1 MKKIGIKILKG
12 IGILLLLLLVGFGI
26 LYLIYNEPLPEGR
39 EGAEAQ
45 ALLEQMNKAVNK
57 EAWDRTRFIQWSFD
71 GLGTHDYLWDRER
84 HLVEVKYG
92 DTRVLLNP
100 STKTG
105 KVYENGVE
113 ETEDA
118 QEEIETAYTYFTNDA
133 FWLNAFMQIQQPNVK
148 LAAVDLEEEE
158 GKGLLVTYESG
169 GVTPGDSYLWILDEK
184 GLPKAW
190 KMWVK
195 IIPIGGIRATWENWE
210 TLPTGAKIA
219 RTHSM
224 GFLDTKIENLKSF
237 QTLEEGGLTEDIFA
251 TIANQ

>member
-1 MKKIGIKILKG
+1 MKRIGLKILKG
-12 IGILLLLLLVGFGI
+12 IGTFFLLAIIGFGI
-26 LYLIYNEPLPEGR
+26 LYLIYNEPLPKGK

-45 ALLEQMNKAVNK
+45 ALLEQLNKAVNK
-57 EAWDRTRFIQWSFD
+57 EAWDKTRYLQWSFA

-105 KVYENGVE
+105 EVYENGVKV
-113 ETEDA
+113 TEDA
-118 QEEIETAYTYFTNDA
+118 SSSVETAYAYFTNDA
-133 FWLNAFMQIQQPNVK
+133 FWLNAFVQIEQPNIK
-148 LAAVDLEEEE
+148 LEAVDLEEEN

-169 GVTPGDSYLWILDEK
+169 GVTPGDAYLWIFDEN

-195 IIPIGGIRATWENWE
+195 IIPIGGVYSTWENWE
-210 TLPTGAKIA
+210 TLPTGAKVA
-219 RTHSM
+219 RSHSM
-224 GFLDTKIENLKSF
+224 GFLDTNIENLRSF
-237 QTLEEGGLTEDIFA
+237 QTLEEGGMTEDVFA
-251 TIANQ
+251 SISN